1 MVEAAKIAYRDF
13 PTVVNEISESGI
25 VYNNTKS
32 DYAFMDS
39 KLQTAQKAIGG
50 SSDSAQLAL
59 SYYYNDKAKGIN
71 NEDTKCLYE
80 NTVILAVLAQ
90 IAIDGCKRLYEIDA
104 TDEIKRIRSMDCM
117 KRKKDYPKFMVYT
130 HDIPVTKN
138 GKERPYEEIKK
149 DRNKVKNRVDKNM
162 VCPMNWLQECLDK
175 IQGIEKSFGK
185 DMSQYLAAKPK
196 DRANHK
202 QMSKVRK
209 VAEEYNSYINYILI
223 NYKENDLSDDIEN
236 IIENK
241 LNEIYSKL
249 SGSTIGHATLYRL
262 IETTFGYEGRTRK
275 DNIYSSSTKFTLKML
290 TFLHGLHKQWF
301 LECFIPHI

>member
-71 NEDTKCLYE
+71 NEDTKRLYE

-149 DRNKVKNRVDKNM
+149 DRNKVKNRVDKDM

-175 IQGIEKSFGK
+175 IQGAQRSSGDDSLQF
-185 DMSQYLAAKPK
+185 
-196 DRANHK
+196 
-202 QMSKVRK
+202 
-209 VAEEYNSYINYILI
+209 LI
-223 NYKENDLSDDIEN
+223 NKCDKEPTWNHLSKIRELIEELDIYMRKYLIDADDSFNTLLLEKKIED
-236 IIENK
+236 IIQQISRMK
-241 LNEIYSKL
+241 ISY
-249 SGSTIGHATLYRL
+249 ATMYRL
-262 IETTFGYEGRTRK
+262 IRTSLCNEGKIRSGTAYKKASKYSLRTLMILHRLDK
-275 DNIYSSSTKFTLKML
+275 GKFLS
-290 TFLHGLHKQWF
+290 
-301 LECFIPHI
+301 CFKKLG